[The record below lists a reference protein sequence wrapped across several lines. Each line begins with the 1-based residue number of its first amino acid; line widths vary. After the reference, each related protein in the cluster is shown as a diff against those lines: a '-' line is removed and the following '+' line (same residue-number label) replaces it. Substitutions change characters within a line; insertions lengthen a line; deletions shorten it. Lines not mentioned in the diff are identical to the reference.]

1 MAPDFDSTPAPT
13 PTPAPTWSGTMAEQ
27 ARISAFLTR
36 VYGWM
41 FAGLAITAAVAFLV
55 ATTPAFAQAVWGNR
69 AVFWILALAEIGLV
83 VYLSARIN
91 SLEATTAGL
100 LFSLYSALNGVTL
113 SIVLLAYTGA
123 SIATAFITTS
133 AMFGALALYG
143 TITKRNLDGI
153 GQFAIMGLFGV
164 LIASVIGI
172 FLQND
177 MLQFV
182 ISVCGVVV
190 FTGLTM
196 WDSQKLKQM
205 ALAVEGPRAA
215 SLSVVG
221 ALALYLD
228 FINLFLMLLRLFGR
242 RR

>member
-1 MAPDFDSTPAPT
+1 
-13 PTPAPTWSGTMAEQ
+13 
-27 ARISAFLTR
+27 
-36 VYGWM
+36 M
-41 FAGLAITAAVAFLV
+41 FAGLAITAVVAFLV

-69 AVFWILALAEIGLV
+69 IAFWTLAAGEIGLV
-83 VYLSARIN
+83 VYLSARITA
-91 SLEATTAGL
+91 LAPATAAGL
-100 LFSLYSALNGVTL
+100 FALYSALNGVTL
-113 SIVLLAYTGA
+113 SIVLLAYTSA

-133 AMFGALALYG
+133 AMFGSLALYG
-143 TITKRNLDGI
+143 SVTKRSLAGV
-153 GQFAIMGLFGV
+153 GQFAIMGLIGV

-172 FLQND
+172 FWQND

-196 WDSQKLKQM
+196 WDAQKLKQM
-205 ALAVEGPRAA
+205 ALAVEGPQVG
-215 SLSVVG
+215 SLSVLG
-221 ALALYLD
+221 ALTLYLD

>member
-1 MAPDFDSTPAPT
+1 MADNLGS
-13 PTPAPTWSGTMAEQ
+13 TPAPTWSGALAQE
-27 ARISAFLTR
+27 ARISAFLAR

-41 FAGLAITAAVAFLV
+41 FVGLAITAALAFVVAS
-55 ATTPAFAQAVWGNR
+55 TPALAQAIWGNR
-69 AVFWILALAEIGLV
+69 FLFWILFAGELGLV
-83 VYLSARIN
+83 WYLTARVTDI
-91 SLEATTAGL
+91 TPTRAGG

-113 SIVLLAYTGA
+113 SIILLAYTGA

-143 TITKRNLDGI
+143 TIAKRSLAGV
-153 GQFAIMGLFGV
+153 GQFAFMGLIGV
-164 LIASVIGI
+164 IIASIVGI
-172 FLQND
+172 FWQND

-196 WDSQKLKQM
+196 YDAQRLKGM
-205 ALAVEGPRAA
+205 ALAVEGPAGGSAA
-215 SLSVVG
+215 VVG

-228 FINLFLMLLRLFGR
+228 FINLFLMLVRLMGR

>member
-1 MAPDFDSTPAPT
+1 MAGNFDSSPAPT
-13 PTPAPTWSGTMAEQ
+13 PTPAPTWSGTMAEE

-41 FAGLAITAAVAFLV
+41 FAGLAITAVVAFLV

-69 AVFWILALAEIGLV
+69 IAFWILALSEIGLV
-83 VYLSARIN
+83 VYLSARITR
-91 SLEATTAGL
+91 LDAATAGL

-143 TITKRNLDGI
+143 TVAKRSLAGV
-153 GQFAIMGLFGV
+153 GQFAFMGLIGII
-164 LIASVIGI
+164 IASVVGI
-172 FLQND
+172 FWQNS

-196 WDSQKLKQM
+196 YDAQRLKQM
-205 ALAVEGPRAA
+205 ALAVEGPQAA
-215 SLSVVG
+215 SVAVVG

>member
-1 MAPDFDSTPAPT
+1 MADNFGT
-13 PTPAPTWSGTMAEQ
+13 TPAPTWTGSMAEQ

-41 FAGLAITAAVAFLV
+41 FAGLAITAAVAFAV
-55 ATTPAFAQAVWGNR
+55 ATTPSFAQAIWGNR
-69 AVFWILALAEIGLV
+69 FMFWILFAGELGLV
-83 VYLSARIN
+83 WYLSARITQ
-91 SLEATTAGL
+91 LAPGAAGG
-100 LFSLYSALNGVTL
+100 LFALYSGLNGITL
-113 SIVLLAYTGA
+113 SIILLAYTGA
-123 SIATAFITTS
+123 SIATAFLTTS

-143 TITKRNLDGI
+143 TVAKRSLAGV
-153 GQFAIMGLFGV
+153 GQFAFMGL
-164 LIASVIGI
+164 IGI
-172 FLQND
+172 IVASIVGIFWQND

-196 WDSQKLKQM
+196 WDAQRLKGM
-205 ALAVEGPRAA
+205 ALQLEGAQAA
-215 SLSVVG
+215 SYAVVG

-228 FINLFLMLLRLFGR
+228 FVNLFIMLLRLFGR